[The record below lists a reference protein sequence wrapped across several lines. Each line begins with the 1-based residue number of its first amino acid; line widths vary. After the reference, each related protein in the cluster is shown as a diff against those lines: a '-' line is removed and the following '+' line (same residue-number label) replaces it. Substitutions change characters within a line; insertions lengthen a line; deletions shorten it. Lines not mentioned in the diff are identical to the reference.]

1 MNEVPWYV
9 SLIISW
15 LPFLILIWA
24 AVSITR
30 ALRATLRTKDG
41 RPLAQIIDDHARALR
56 RSNDLFE
63 EAIKSQRQRIEAVE
77 QKS

>member
-9 SLIISW
+9 SLIVAW
-15 LPFLILIWA
+15 LPFLVLIGS
-24 AVSITR
+24 AVWMALT
-30 ALRATLRTKDG
+30 LRAGLRTNDG
-41 RPLAQIIDDHARALR
+41 RSLAQAVDDHARELR

-63 EAIKSQRQRIEAVE
+63 ETIKSQQRRLEALE